1 MHKYYK
7 HFKGNLYKLLF
18 VAKDSETLKQVVVYQ
33 AMYGKEE
40 IWTRD
45 YDNFFS
51 TVTVGGVEVP
61 RFQEI
66 EQKQ

>member
-18 VAKDSETLKQVVVYQ
+18 IAKDSETLKQGVVYQ

-51 TVTVGGVEVP
+51 TVTVDGVEVP